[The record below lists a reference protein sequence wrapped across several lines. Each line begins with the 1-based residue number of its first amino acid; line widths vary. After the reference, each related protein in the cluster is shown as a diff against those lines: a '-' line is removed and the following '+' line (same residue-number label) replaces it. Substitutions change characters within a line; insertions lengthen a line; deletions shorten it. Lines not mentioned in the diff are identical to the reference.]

1 MCPGGRVGTEQFQ
14 QPRCSEL
21 YQDPPDDTRR
31 HRSLPSQ
38 WKIGTRSGR
47 KACLGSHSCCVVGQG
62 FELADSKVKVLRR
75 PHASSSLSPVI
86 CRVLQWGVRRVRGAS
101 ALCAEPASQCWVRS
115 EGAASPATP
124 DFSEAR
130 LRLLGQPEV
139 RPPCVVPATRCRR
152 TGIMHP
158 APRRVRVGGWAG
170 APGGTCAAPGG
181 VLTGARGGR
190 TRPRRSG

>member
-1 MCPGGRVGTEQFQ
+1 MCPGARVGTEQFQ

-75 PHASSSLSPVI
+75 PT
-86 CRVLQWGVRRVRGAS
+86 RVVKSEPRHLPCAAVGCAACSRGERPLRRARLAVLGPQRGSRLA
-101 ALCAEPASQCWVRS
+101 
-115 EGAASPATP
+115 ATP

-152 TGIMHP
+152 TGVMHP
-158 APRRVRVGGWAG
+158 ALRRVRVGGWAG